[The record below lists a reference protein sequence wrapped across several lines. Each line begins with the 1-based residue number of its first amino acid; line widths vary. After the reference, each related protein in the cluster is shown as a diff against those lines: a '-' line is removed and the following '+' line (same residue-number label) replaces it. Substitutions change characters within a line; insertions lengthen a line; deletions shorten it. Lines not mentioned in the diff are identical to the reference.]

1 MAPSGAHGRSAA
13 PAAAPASHYSNHYD
27 SSLDYDD
34 GTAPGGPGGPM
45 GPPGGMV
52 RGKGPRPASYA
63 APGGAQYGQ
72 PGGGYGPTTGA
83 QRGGGSMYYSD
94 DQSYGGGGTASEYG
108 YSDDQYYS
116 DTAQGQ
122 VGQGGPYPAPA
133 QGGYGG
139 APQQPYQ
146 QQPYPPSQQQH
157 PYQPQQG
164 GYSPHHQQPY
174 QQGGGGYGQAP
185 MRQAGPMGGSRGPPP
200 QDQWGYGGRG
210 GGHHPNDQGGYG
222 YHDEYGMTSFS
233 DEEADE
239 LDSRLSRFSM
249 GGGRGLPGGESRSKS
264 LMRFNELERERSKR
278 RMEIVKYKTGSE
290 SFPGKIKL
298 SMMNTGLIP
307 IKKAE
312 NDQATVGFYAK
323 PVAIGD
329 FQKHCAQRRKYP
341 VLLKLEF
348 NNAIKER
355 EVQPSRVG
363 TRKGNIEKNQ
373 NPRIVPYDHN
383 RVILEPED
391 GVPDSDYINAS
402 YVDSLVQPKA
412 YIVTQ
417 GPTENTIGDFWRM
430 VWQERASCI
439 VMVTRTFD
447 FIRVMCVQYWPA
459 GKNKEEVYSGVGVT
473 VENEEQ
479 LANFMIR
486 TIRLRKNGEERKVI
500 LFHYTEWPCHSNPFS
515 NALLEFRRRVRNV
528 MNHHPE
534 AQDGPVI
541 VHCNDG
547 AGRSGVYVAIDAN
560 IELSEEDGVMDVFG
574 YVKKMR
580 TQRRGLVE
588 SLDQYKFIYETLVE
602 YTRGIDSRFPV
613 SELANKI
620 KERGVKDKQTKKN
633 AYQMEYGLIC
643 NQTPRFTIG
652 DCAAGHRADN
662 RDKNRN
668 VLIVPPD
675 NFRPYVTSF
684 QGNNCTDYINA
695 VFVDGYTH
703 PREYIVTEWPLP
715 STCSDIWSLVYD
727 HDCSAVVVLC
737 NPTSTVSNTYPSFWP
752 ENQRSK
758 KYGQVFTVEHLRHQ
772 HYPNIRSWVFQI
784 NKKIVSLTELM
795 AGVKAPSK
803 TCQLFQLMCWPGGH
817 KVPTSTNSLVELM
830 NMVERWRQETDYGP
844 VVVVSADGHTRA
856 GVYCAAN
863 ACIEQ
868 VIQHGE
874 VDVFQAVKTV
884 RRHRPQLVENITEY
898 KYCYDLVLHYVLH
911 YLHKEEDGGG
921 ANETIPA

>member
-1 MAPSGAHGRSAA
+1 MSAAAMAPSGAHGRPSNAA
-13 PAAAPASHYSNHYD
+13 PYNQQELDEYGGQG

-34 GTAPGGPGGPM
+34 GTG
-45 GPPGGMV
+45 GGMPPHAPN
-52 RGKGPRPASYA
+52 RKGSAR
-63 APGGAQYGQ
+63 
-72 PGGGYGPTTGA
+72 GGYDARQIQGGYDARQIRTQPQA
-83 QRGGGSMYYSD
+83 QAYYSD
-94 DQSYGGGGTASEYG
+94 DQSYGGAATASEYG
-108 YSDDQYYS
+108 YSDGDQYYS
-116 DTAQGQ
+116 DTPLPQQ
-122 VGQGGPYPAPA
+122 YPPQGGNP
-133 QGGYGG
+133 
-139 APQQPYQ
+139 
-146 QQPYPPSQQQH
+146 
-157 PYQPQQG
+157 
-164 GYSPHHQQPY
+164 
-174 QQGGGGYGQAP
+174 QGGGGYGMPAP
-185 MRQAGPMGGSRGPPP
+185 MRGGGPPRPHPQQDGWYGTSMQQHQSRAGRGPQRPNEYDDGMNDP
-200 QDQWGYGGRG
+200 YGV
-210 GGHHPNDQGGYG
+210 
-222 YHDEYGMTSFS
+222 TSFS
-233 DEEADE
+233 EEEADE
-239 LDSRLSRFSM
+239 LDSRLSRRGGPM
-249 GGGRGLPGGESRSKS
+249 GDDNRSKS
-264 LMRFNELERERSKR
+264 LMRFNELERERSR
-278 RMEIVKYKTGSE
+278 RRQDIVKYKTGSKL
-290 SFPGKIKL
+290 FPGTLKL
-298 SMMNTGLIP
+298 QMMNTGLIP

-312 NDQATVGFYAK
+312 NDQRTSGFYAK
-323 PVAIGD
+323 PVSIGD
-329 FQKHCAQRRKYP
+329 FTKHCAQRRKYP

-355 EVQPSRVG
+355 EIQPSRHG
-363 TRKGNIEKNQ
+363 TRKVNIEKNQ
-373 NPRIVPYDHN
+373 NPRVVPFDYN
-383 RVILEPED
+383 RVILEPEE

-430 VWQERASCI
+430 VWQERCSCI

-459 GKNKEEVYSGVGVT
+459 GKNKEEVYSGVGVM

-479 LANFMIR
+479 IANFMIR
-486 TIRLRKNGEERKVI
+486 TIRLRKGGEQRKVI
-500 LFHYTEWPCHSNPFS
+500 LFHYTEWTCHSNPFS

-528 MNHHPE
+528 MNHHPDS
-534 AQDGPVI
+534 QDGPVI

-547 AGRSGVYVAIDAN
+547 AGRSGVYLAIDAN
-560 IELSEEDGVMDVFG
+560 IELSEEDGVIDVFG
-574 YVKKMR
+574 YVRKMR

-588 SLDQYKFIYETLVE
+588 SLDQYKFIYETLME

-620 KERGVKDKQTKKN
+620 KERGIKDKKTKKN
-633 AYQMEYGLIC
+633 AYQMEYSLIC

-715 STCSDIWSLVYD
+715 NTCSDIWSLVYD

-737 NPTSTVSNTYPSFWP
+737 NPTSTVSASYPSFWP
-752 ENQRSK
+752 DNTRSK
-758 KYGQVFTVEHLRHQ
+758 KYGQVFTVEHMSHN
-772 HYPNIRSWVFQI
+772 HFKNIRCWTFRI

-803 TCQLFQLMCWPGGH
+803 TCQLFQLMCWPSGH

-830 NMVERWRQETDYGP
+830 NMVERWRQKTDYGP
-844 VVVVSADGHTRA
+844 VVVVSADGQSRA

-911 YLHKEEDGGG
+911 YLHKEDE
-921 ANETIPA
+921 EEP